1 MNKILKTA
9 LVITSKDLYS
19 EWKTKQIIS
28 TMLIFSALVI
38 VTFSFAFDPANNTVK
53 AVIPG
58 LIWVITIFSGI
69 LGLNRS
75 FLSEQ
80 ANESLNGLI
89 MSPIDPSSVY
99 LGKFL
104 SNLVLVILVQ
114 IVAVPLLF
122 ILFDFKVVGNIGL
135 LVVVL
140 LLGTVGFISVGTF
153 LAALAANSKSSEMLL
168 PIILFPVV
176 SPLVIGAV
184 QATKIIL
191 INFENMASAYSWMKL
206 MAAYDLVF
214 FVICFILFEYVLEV

>member
-1 MNKILKTA
+1 MGKILKTA

-58 LIWVITIFSGI
+58 MIWVITIFSGI

-75 FLSEQ
+75 FLGEQ
-80 ANESLNGLI
+80 ANDSLNGLI
-89 MSPIDPSSVY
+89 VAPVDPSSVY
-99 LGKFL
+99 LGKFF
-104 SNLVLVILVQ
+104 SNLILVILVQ

-122 ILFDFKVVGNIGL
+122 ILFDFKVLGNIGL
-135 LVVVL
+135 LLVVL
-140 LLGTVGFISVGTF
+140 LLGAIGFISVGTF
-153 LAALAANSKSSEMLL
+153 LAALSANSKSSEMLL

-176 SPLVIGAV
+176 SPVIIAAV

-191 INFENMASAYSWMKL
+191 INFENMASAFSWMKL

>member
-1 MNKILKTA
+1 MGKILKTA

-58 LIWVITIFSGI
+58 MIWVITIFSGI

-75 FLSEQ
+75 FLGEQ
-80 ANESLNGLI
+80 ANDSLNGLI
-89 MSPIDPSSVY
+89 IAPVDPSSVY

-104 SNLVLVILVQ
+104 SNFLLVILVQ

-122 ILFDFKVVGNIGL
+122 ILFDFKILGHIGL
-135 LVVVL
+135 LIIVL
-140 LLGTVGFISVGTF
+140 LLGTFGFISVGTF
-153 LAALAANSKSSEMLL
+153 LAALSANSKSSEMLL

-176 SPLVIGAV
+176 SPVLIGAV

-191 INFENMASAYSWMKL
+191 INFENIASAFSWMKL

>member
-1 MNKILKTA
+1 MNEILKAA
-9 LVITSKDLYS
+9 LVITRKDLYS

-38 VTFSFAFDPANNTVK
+38 VTFSFAFDPANNAVK

-58 LIWVITIFSGI
+58 MIWVITIFSGI

-75 FLSEQ
+75 FLGEQ
-80 ANESLNGLI
+80 GNDSLSGLLI
-89 MSPIDPSSVY
+89 APVDPSSIY

-104 SNLVLVILVQ
+104 SNLVLVVLVQ
-114 IVAVPLLF
+114 IVAIPLLF
-122 ILFDFKVVGNIGL
+122 ILFDFKVAGNIGL
-135 LVVVL
+135 LFLVL

-153 LAALAANSKSSEMLL
+153 LAALSANSKSSEMLL

-176 SPLVIGAV
+176 SPVVIGAV

-214 FVICFILFEYVLEV
+214 FVICFLLFEYVLEV

>member
-1 MNKILKTA
+1 MSKIVKTA

-58 LIWVITIFSGI
+58 MIWVITIFSGI

-75 FLSEQ
+75 FLGEQ
-80 ANESLNGLI
+80 ANDSLNGLI
-89 MSPIDPSSVY
+89 VAPVDPSSVY

-104 SNLVLVILVQ
+104 SNFLLVILVQ

-122 ILFDFKVVGNIGL
+122 ILFDFKILGHIGL
-135 LVVVL
+135 LIIVL
-140 LLGTVGFISVGTF
+140 LLGTFGFISVGTF
-153 LAALAANSKSSEMLL
+153 LAALSANSKSSEMLL

-176 SPLVIGAV
+176 SPVLIAAV

-191 INFENMASAYSWMKL
+191 INFENIASAFSWMKL

>member
-1 MNKILKTA
+1 MGKILKTA

-58 LIWVITIFSGI
+58 MIWVITIFSGI

-75 FLSEQ
+75 FLGEQ
-80 ANESLNGLI
+80 ANDSLNGLI
-89 MSPIDPSSVY
+89 VAPVDPSSVY

-104 SNLVLVILVQ
+104 SNFLLVILVQ

-122 ILFDFKVVGNIGL
+122 ILFDFKILGHISL
-135 LVVVL
+135 LIIVL
-140 LLGTVGFISVGTF
+140 LLGTFGFISVGTF
-153 LAALAANSKSSEMLL
+153 LAALSANSKSSEMLL

-176 SPLVIGAV
+176 SPVLIGAV

-191 INFENMASAYSWMKL
+191 INFENIASAFSWMKL

>member
-1 MNKILKTA
+1 MIDILKAA
-9 LVITSKDLYS
+9 LAITWKDLYF

-28 TMLIFSALVI
+28 TMLLFSALVI
-38 VTFSFAFDPANNTVK
+38 VTFSFAFDQANSTVR

-58 LIWVITIFSGI
+58 MIWVITIFSGI

-75 FLSEQ
+75 FLGEQ
-80 ANESLNGLI
+80 ANDSMNGLI
-89 MSPIDPSSVY
+89 IAPIDPSSVY

-104 SNLVLVILVQ
+104 SNLILVLVVQ

-122 ILFDFKVVGNIGL
+122 ILFDFKVFGNIPL

-140 LLGTVGFISVGTF
+140 LLGTIGFISVGTF
-153 LAALAANSKSSEMLL
+153 LAALSVNSKSSEMLL
-168 PIILFPVV
+168 PVILFPVV
-176 SPLVIGAV
+176 SPVVIGAV

-191 INFENMASAYSWMKL
+191 MNFENIASAYSWMNL

-214 FVICFILFEYVLEV
+214 FIICFILFEYVLEV

>member
-1 MNKILKTA
+1 MMEVLRTA
-9 LVITSKDLYS
+9 LVITWKDLYS

-58 LIWVITIFSGI
+58 MIWVITIFSGI

-80 ANESLNGLI
+80 ANDSMNGLI
-89 MSPIDPSSVY
+89 VAPIDPSSVY
-99 LGKFL
+99 LGKFFA
-104 SNLVLVILVQ
+104 NLVLVLLVQ

-122 ILFDFKVVGNIGL
+122 ILFDFKMVGNLGL
-135 LVVVL
+135 LIVIMF
-140 LLGTVGFISVGTF
+140 LGTVGFISVGTF
-153 LAALAANSKSSEMLL
+153 LGALSANSKSSEMLL

-176 SPLVIGAV
+176 SPVVIAAV

-191 INFENMASAYSWMKL
+191 INFENIASAYSWMKL

>member
-1 MNKILKTA
+1 MNNVLRAA
-9 LVITSKDLYS
+9 LVITWKDLYT

-75 FLSEQ
+75 FLGEQ
-80 ANESLNGLI
+80 ANDSLNGLI
-89 MSPIDPSSVY
+89 LAPIDPSSIY

-104 SNLVLVILVQ
+104 SNLILVIVVQ
-114 IVAVPLLF
+114 AVAVPLLF
-122 ILFDFKVVGNIGL
+122 ILFDFKVLGNIGL
-135 LVVVL
+135 LLIVL

-184 QATKIIL
+184 QASKIIL

>member
-1 MNKILKTA
+1 MGKILKTA

-58 LIWVITIFSGI
+58 MIWVITIFSGI

-75 FLSEQ
+75 FLGEQ
-80 ANESLNGLI
+80 ANDSLNGLI
-89 MSPIDPSSVY
+89 VAPVDPSSVY
-99 LGKFL
+99 LGKFF
-104 SNLVLVILVQ
+104 SNLILVILVQ

-122 ILFDFKVVGNIGL
+122 ILFDFKVLGNIGL
-135 LVVVL
+135 LLVVL
-140 LLGTVGFISVGTF
+140 LLGTIGFISVGTF
-153 LAALAANSKSSEMLL
+153 LAALSANSKSSEMLL

-176 SPLVIGAV
+176 SPVIIAAV

-191 INFENMASAYSWMKL
+191 INFENMASAFSWMKL

>member
-1 MNKILKTA
+1 MGKILKTA

-53 AVIPG
+53 VVIPG
-58 LIWVITIFSGI
+58 MIWVITIFSGI

-75 FLSEQ
+75 FLGEQ
-80 ANESLNGLI
+80 ANDSLNGLI
-89 MSPIDPSSVY
+89 VAPVDPSSVY

-104 SNLVLVILVQ
+104 SNFLLVILVQ

-122 ILFDFKVVGNIGL
+122 ILFDFKILGHIGL
-135 LVVVL
+135 LIIVL
-140 LLGTVGFISVGTF
+140 LLGTFGFISVGTF
-153 LAALAANSKSSEMLL
+153 LAALSANSKSSEMLL

-176 SPLVIGAV
+176 SPVLIGAV

-191 INFENMASAYSWMKL
+191 INFENIASAFSWMKL

>member
-1 MNKILKTA
+1 MIDLFKAA
-9 LVITSKDLYS
+9 LVITYKDLYS

-58 LIWVITIFSGI
+58 MIWVITIFSGI

-80 ANESLNGLI
+80 GNDSMNGLI
-89 MSPIDPSSVY
+89 VAPIDPSSVY

-104 SNLVLVILVQ
+104 ANFVLVLLVQ
-114 IVAVPLLF
+114 IVSIPLLF
-122 ILFDFKVVGNIGL
+122 ILFDFKMVGNIGL
-135 LVVVL
+135 LITVVL
-140 LLGTVGFISVGTF
+140 LGTFGFISVGTF
-153 LAALAANSKSSEMLL
+153 LGALSANSKSSEMLL

-176 SPLVIGAV
+176 SPVVIGAV

-191 INFENMASAYSWMKL
+191 INFENIASAYSWMKL
-206 MAAYDLVF
+206 MTAYDLVF

>member
-89 MSPIDPSSVY
+89 MAPIDPSSVY